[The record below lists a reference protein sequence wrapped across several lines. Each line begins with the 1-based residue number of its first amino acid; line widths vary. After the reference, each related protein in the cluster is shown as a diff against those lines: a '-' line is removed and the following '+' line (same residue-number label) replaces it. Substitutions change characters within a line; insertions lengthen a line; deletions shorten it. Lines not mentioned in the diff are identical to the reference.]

1 MFNNIGDKIKIV
13 AVIISTLGIIFS
25 VIAGLVFL
33 TTSTLIGILII
44 LLGSLLSWVSTFLLY
59 GFGQLIE
66 NSDIIRQHLL
76 KSAPPSLPNLPSTG
90 DPIEDSVNQ
99 WKTYQKSKNQSH

>member
-1 MFNNIGDKIKIV
+1 MFNNIGDKIKTV
-13 AVIISTLGIIFS
+13 AVIISILGIIFS
-25 VIAGLVFL
+25 VILGLVFL

-44 LLGSLLSWVSTFLLY
+44 LLGSLLSWVSTFLLF

-66 NSDIIRQHLL
+66 NSDIICQHLL
-76 KSAPPSLPNLPSTG
+76 KSDPPSLPNLPSTG

-99 WKTYQKSKNQSH
+99 WKAYQKSKH